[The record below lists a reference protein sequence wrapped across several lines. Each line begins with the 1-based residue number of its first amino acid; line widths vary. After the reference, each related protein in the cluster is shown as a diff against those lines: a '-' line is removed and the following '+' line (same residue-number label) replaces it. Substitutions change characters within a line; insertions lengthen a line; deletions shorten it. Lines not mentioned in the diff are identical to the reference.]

1 MTTHPQKILSG
12 RYQVVPRSI
21 ILLIRNGEV
30 LLQKAP
36 ENKKIFPGFY
46 NGIGGHIEQGE
57 DVLEGARRELKEEA
71 GIECADLQLAGMVMI
86 DVHPDTGILMFVF
99 SGETIIGDLNSSDEG
114 TLHWVDINRLSELPV
129 VEDIQELVSRIEE
142 FKLSGRQ
149 FFGKYLYDDQQKR
162 ITSWQQG

>member
-1 MTTHPQKILSG
+1 
-12 RYQVVPRSI
+12 VVPRSI

-71 GIECADLQLAGMVMI
+71 GIECTDLQLAGMVMI
-86 DVHPDTGILMFVF
+86 DVYPDTGILLFVF
-99 SGETIIGDLNSSDEG
+99 SGGSIIGDLNPSDEG
-114 TLHWVDINRLSELPV
+114 KLCWVDIDRLSELPV
-129 VEDIQELVSRIEE
+129 VEDIPELVSKIGE
-142 FKLSGRQ
+142 FKSSGRL
-149 FFGKYLYDDQQKR
+149 FLENICTTVNKNVSRVGSRSKEIAPVVKH
-162 ITSWQQG
+162 QQG